1 MIRGPPRPTLIPY
14 TTLFRSFLGGAAR
27 EIVARPTL
35 DPVLPLR
42 ARRPALP
49 AAVERAA
56 FKALAKTPA
65 DRFPTAGAFGDA
77 LTAAPAVPS
86 SRWWARRAARYAAA
100 VALLAVG
107 SVLFWRR
114 PIGRDT
120 PSRGSA
126 RSIAVLPFANLSG
139 DRNDEYFSDGMSEEL
154 ITALHA
160 VPGLRVAAR
169 TSAFAFRD
177 RNVNAGEIGKEL
189 NVATLLEGSVRRAG
203 SRVRDRKSTRLNS
216 SHDQISYAVFC
227 LKKKKKKPS
236 KLGLRRIS

>member
-1 MIRGPPRPTLIPY
+1 RTVTSVQTCALRFWVSLPSVPFYSGVKRMAATPHPRPPP
-14 TTLFRSFLGGAAR
+14 G
-27 EIVARPTL
+27 
-35 DPVLPLR
+35 
-42 ARRPALP
+42 RR
-49 AAVERAA
+49 
-56 FKALAKTPA
+56 
-65 DRFPTAGAFGDA
+65 
-77 LTAAPAVPS
+77 AVPPS
-86 SRWWARRAARYAAA
+86 TGPRR
-100 VALLAVG
+100 G
-107 SVLFWRR
+107 MGCR

-203 SRVRDRKSTRLNS
+203 SRVRVNAQLIDAADGYQLWAEEYERDIKDVFAVQDDISRSIVHALQVTLEGATNTPLVRRSTAS
-216 SHDQISYAVFC
+216 PEAHDLY
-227 LKKKKKKPS
+227 LKGRYFF
-236 KLGLRRIS
+236 GLRTE